1 MKFFS
6 SVFGSR
12 TIKKLMENNEPF
24 LPPHLLRT
32 FPLSREQANENL
44 RWFLEVKDQRLAN
57 FADNLRN
64 FGFSEI
70 ENLSENYAEAELQL
84 DSWFKNTLSKYRKL
98 RKIAAPQWE
107 ARELDNPQPA
117 IGFLTDVA
125 ILCGELIIARQPLLQ
140 WDVDYDAFSVR
151 KKASTLG
158 SIVLFTPRELN
169 PTGVSLA
176 LDVRSIVI
184 FAMWEVARNRN
195 APVFLRRNYFSLIS
209 DTIEGRYH
217 QKF

>member
-1 MKFFS
+1 MTFFS
-6 SVFGSR
+6 SVFGGGKV
-12 TIKKLMENNEPF
+12 KKLMGNNDPF

-57 FADNLRN
+57 FADNLKN

-84 DSWFKNTLSKYRKL
+84 DSWFKNTLSKWRKL
-98 RKIAAPQWE
+98 RTITAQQWE
-107 ARELDNPQPA
+107 TRELDNPQPA
-117 IGFLTDVA
+117 IGFLTDVS

-151 KKASTLG
+151 NKASTLG
-158 SIVLFTPRELN
+158 SIVLFTSRELN

-184 FAMWEVARNRN
+184 FDMWEVARNRN
-195 APVFLRRNYFSLIS
+195 APVFLRKNYFSFIS
-209 DTIEGRYH
+209 DAIEGGYH
-217 QKF
+217 RKF